1 MPFIL
6 PRDVELDHTLESEA
20 QTILKVIGAAVGALV
35 LCGLIIFCAR
45 PVWKYLLRKMGLAG
59 QDPNPA
65 GKMVLRLIWFRLS
78 HSHRLCAQTERL
90 SVTGLAPPL
99 RTMPAAHIAPL
110 GRDQKPTEDHRRHGF
125 FNPVR
130 KYASTPRYSNIHIYR
145 GAHGLHTP
153 PAAKLAAAHRPPTMP
168 ALSLHTFAAA
178 HNAAWMDVADAV
190 VGRHPHARPLH
201 ARVATR
207 AEIDIISG
215 HVHIPWAYGASD
227 RPQPVP
233 VKVLKPLINYP
244 AVPPQPGL
252 LKDVSNVGDRDVRVV
267 NKPLSGRASPRTKKA
282 HRTRGKENMAAAL
295 PVTGSSVRARF

>member
-20 QTILKVIGAAVGALV
+20 QTTLKVIGTAVGAIV
-35 LCGLIIFCAR
+35 LCGLIILCAR
-45 PVWKYLLRKMGLAG
+45 PIWKYFLRKMGLAG
-59 QDPNPA
+59 QYPNPA
-65 GKMVLRLIWFRLS
+65 GTKM
-78 HSHRLCAQTERL
+78 TERL
-90 SVTGLAPPL
+90 STTELAPPL

-110 GRDQKPTEDHRRHGF
+110 GRDQKPTDVHRQHGF
-125 FNPVR
+125 FSPVR

-153 PAAKLAAAHRPPTMP
+153 PAAKLATVHRPPTMP

-207 AEIDIISG
+207 AEIDMISG
-215 HVHIPWAYGASD
+215 HVHIPWAYPESD

-244 AVPPQPGL
+244 AVPPQPGQWT
-252 LKDVSNVGDRDVRVV
+252 DVSNVGDRDVRVV
-267 NKPLSGRASPRTKKA
+267 NKLPSGRASPRTKKA
-282 HRTRGKENMAAAL
+282 HRARGKENMAAAL